1 MSAREDWPLRPLR
14 DITTKIGS
22 GATPR
27 GGQDAY
33 AQVGVA
39 LIRSMNVYDFSFD
52 TEGLARIDPEQARGL
67 EGVTVFPDDVLL
79 NITGASVARCCM
91 VPRAILP
98 ARVNQHVAIVRLDSR
113 KADPRFVLYAI
124 NSSVYKARLLSL
136 AQGGATREALT
147 KGTIEAFEVP
157 CPAVATQRRIAGILS
172 AYDDLIE
179 NCQRRI
185 RILEDMAR
193 GLYRE
198 WFVHFRFPGAD
209 AQPRVDSPPG
219 PIPQGWHVS
228 TIGALTSKIGS
239 GSTPRGGKDV
249 YERAGISLIRS
260 LNVYDYRFEP
270 ANLAFINDEQALTL
284 RNVELREGDV
294 LLNITGASVARC
306 CLTPSYALPARVN
319 QHVAIVR
326 TDPQL
331 ANPFFVLDSINN
343 EQNKQRLLG
352 LAQGGATREA
362 LTKETIANFALIVPS
377 VKLMQRYEFIASPI
391 HQQRE
396 TLARRVA
403 NLHRTRDLL
412 LPRLLSGQIDVGA
425 AESMAGAEATEPA
438 AAA

>member
-1 MSAREDWPLRPLR
+1 MRMTRLGDLIAIKHGFAFLGEHFGDFGSHVVLTPGNFLEEGGFISKAGKEKWYRGPVPSEYVLRTGDLLVAMTEQAEGLLGSSLLVPEDDRYLHNQRLGLVQVRDPHRTDTRFLYYLFNHRPIRQQIRGSASG
-14 DITTKIGS
+14 TKIRHTS
-22 GATPR
+22 PSRIADVKALVP
-27 GGQDAY
+27 
-33 AQVGVA
+33 QV
-39 LIRSMNVYDFSFD
+39 
-52 TEGLARIDPEQARGL
+52 
-67 EGVTVFPDDVLL
+67 
-79 NITGASVARCCM
+79 
-91 VPRAILP
+91 
-98 ARVNQHVAIVRLDSR
+98 
-113 KADPRFVLYAI
+113 
-124 NSSVYKARLLSL
+124 
-136 AQGGATREALT
+136 
-147 KGTIEAFEVP
+147 
-157 CPAVATQRRIAGILS
+157 AVQRRIASILA
-172 AYDDLIE
+172 AYDTLIE

-209 AQPRVDSPPG
+209 ALPRVDSQLG

-270 ANLAFINDEQALTL
+270 ANLAFINDEQASTL
-284 RNVELREGDV
+284 RNVELRERDV

-403 NLHRTRDLL
+403 NLRRTRDLL
-412 LPRLLSGQIDVGA
+412 LPRLLSGQIGVGV
-425 AESMAGAEATEPA
+425 AESMAGAEAPEPA